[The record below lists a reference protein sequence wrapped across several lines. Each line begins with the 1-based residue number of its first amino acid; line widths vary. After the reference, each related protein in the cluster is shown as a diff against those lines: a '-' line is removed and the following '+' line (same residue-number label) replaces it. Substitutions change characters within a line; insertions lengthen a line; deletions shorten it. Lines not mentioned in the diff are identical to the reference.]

1 MADIQK
7 SRYGCAIF
15 DMDGTILDTVA
26 DCTKSI
32 NLTMLE
38 FGYPLHTEAEVASY
52 LNNGAY
58 RLIER
63 ALPENARDEETVTRV
78 LGRYLE
84 IYAEHVCEMTHPYDG
99 ISELMKKL
107 KNAGVKLAVV
117 SNKPD
122 KQTKMLTDKC
132 FPTCTFDYVSG
143 SGKGLPVKPD
153 RACVEKAL
161 EQMKVARETAVYVGD
176 SYVDVLTAQN
186 SQIPC
191 AGVLWGVGGKHSF
204 DEHKPDFLIENVK
217 ELEKLFFDYTNN

>member
-1 MADIQK
+1 MADIQR

-15 DMDGTILDTVA
+15 DMDGTILNTVA
-26 DCTKSI
+26 DCTKSV

-63 ALPENARDEETVTRV
+63 ALPQDKRQEENVTKV
-78 LGRYLE
+78 LERYLE
-84 IYAEHVCEMTHPYDG
+84 IYAEHVCEKTHPYDG
-99 ISELMKKL
+99 IAELMQKL

-132 FPTCTFDYVSG
+132 FPLGTFAYVSG
-143 SGKGLPVKPD
+143 SGEGLPVKPD

-161 EQMKVARETAVYVGD
+161 VQMNVSRQETVYVGD
-176 SYVDVLTAQN
+176 SYVDVLTARN

-191 AGVLWGVGGKHSF
+191 AGVLWGVGGEHSF
-204 DEHKPDFLIENVK
+204 DEHKPDFLIRNTK
-217 ELEKLFFDYTNN
+217 ELEELFFDDIQ